1 MNHIH
6 SYQSNGWLICNCIIL
21 NSHNR
26 SDCRQIA
33 GCSLNIHTPAKAA
46 LSSTRVLSMQG
57 FALFHAYF
65 AGRCNNQSIH
75 PAAVAHST
83 RLTYFLTALS
93 LAYGWLDANHK
104 SVSLVLLGKPLD
116 GGSRK
121 RGTNCGQFVLLST
134 SGEVSLLS
142 GRHKFAVGK
151 PCSSFVT
158 SWGCFSPEPQ
168 QISWAIFLCFCH
180 LGGCIL
186 PCCALITMLDA
197 RYLTCLGRLNSMLAV
212 LIVVSSFFDFWFYF
226 IFYLTFLG
234 VLNGTS

>member
-1 MNHIH
+1 MKHIQPNHT
-6 SYQSNGWLICNCIIL
+6 NARLICSSLML
-21 NSHNR
+21 NSQNR

-33 GCSLNIHTPAKAA
+33 WVFLEHTHPAKAA

-121 RGTNCGQFVLLST
+121 RSTNCGQFILLST

-142 GRHKFAVGK
+142 GRHKFALGK
-151 PCSSFVT
+151 RCSSFVT

-186 PCCALITMLDA
+186 PCCALITLLEA
-197 RYLTCLGRLNSMLAV
+197 G
-212 LIVVSSFFDFWFYF
+212 
-226 IFYLTFLG
+226 
-234 VLNGTS
+234 

>member
-1 MNHIH
+1 MNNI
-6 SYQSNGWLICNCIIL
+6 QSNHTNARLISSGIML

-33 GCSLNIHTPAKAA
+33 WVFLEHTHPAKAA

-65 AGRCNNQSIH
+65 AGRGNKQSIH
-75 PAAVAHST
+75 LAAVVHSP
-83 RLTYFLTALS
+83 RPTYFLTALS

-121 RGTNCGQFVLLST
+121 YFVNCGQLSSFST

-142 GRHKFAVGK
+142 GRLKFALGK
-151 PCSSFVT
+151 RCSSFVT

-180 LGGCIL
+180 WGGCIL
-186 PCCALITMLDA
+186 PCCALITLLDA
-197 RYLTCLGRLNSMLAV
+197 G
-212 LIVVSSFFDFWFYF
+212 
-226 IFYLTFLG
+226 
-234 VLNGTS
+234 

>member
-1 MNHIH
+1 MKHI
-6 SYQSNGWLICNCIIL
+6 QSNNTNARLICSVIML
-21 NSHNR
+21 HAHNL

-33 GCSLNIHTPAKAA
+33 GVFLEHTHPAKAA

-65 AGRCNNQSIH
+65 AGRCNKQSIH

-83 RLTYFLTALS
+83 RPTYFLTALT
-93 LAYGWLDANHK
+93 LACGWLDANHK

-121 RGTNCGQFVLLST
+121 YFVNCGQLSSFST

-142 GRHKFAVGK
+142 GRHKFALGK
-151 PCSSFVT
+151 RCSSFVT
-158 SWGCFSPEPQ
+158 SWGCFSPEAQ

-180 LGGCIL
+180 WGGCIL
-186 PCCALITMLDA
+186 PCCALITLLDA
-197 RYLTCLGRLNSMLAV
+197 G
-212 LIVVSSFFDFWFYF
+212 
-226 IFYLTFLG
+226 
-234 VLNGTS
+234 

>member
-1 MNHIH
+1 MKHI
-6 SYQSNGWLICNCIIL
+6 QSNHTNARLICSGLML

-33 GCSLNIHTPAKAA
+33 GVFLEHTHPANTA
-46 LSSTRVLSMQG
+46 LSSPRGLSMQG

-116 GGSRK
+116 GGSPEEPSLAPVAAIR
-121 RGTNCGQFVLLST
+121 RIWA
-134 SGEVSLLS
+134 GEALAQAEIMEAY
-142 GRHKFAVGK
+142 AV
-151 PCSSFVT
+151 
-158 SWGCFSPEPQ
+158 Q
-168 QISWAIFLCFCH
+168 A
-180 LGGCIL
+180 
-186 PCCALITMLDA
+186 
-197 RYLTCLGRLNSMLAV
+197 LAV
-212 LIVVSSFFDFWFYF
+212 IDGAGLDPQVVNPGGGGLARGHPIGASGAILAVRLYHGLHKGRGLAA
-226 IFYLTFLG
+226 IAAAG
-234 VLNGTS
+234 GIGTALLVEASGA

>member
-1 MNHIH
+1 MKHI
-6 SYQSNGWLICNCIIL
+6 QSNHTNARLISSGIML
-21 NSHNR
+21 NSHNQ

-33 GCSLNIHTPAKAA
+33 GVFLEHTHPAKAA

-65 AGRCNNQSIH
+65 AGRCNKQSIH

-83 RLTYFLTALS
+83 RPTYFLTALT
-93 LAYGWLDANHK
+93 LADGWLDANHK
-104 SVSLVLLGKPLD
+104 SVGLVLLGKPLD

-121 RGTNCGQFVLLST
+121 YFANCGQLSSFST

-142 GRHKFAVGK
+142 GRLKFAVGK
-151 PCSSFVT
+151 RCSSFVT

-180 LGGCIL
+180 WGGCIL
-186 PCCALITMLDA
+186 PCCALITPLDA
-197 RYLTCLGRLNSMLAV
+197 G
-212 LIVVSSFFDFWFYF
+212 
-226 IFYLTFLG
+226 
-234 VLNGTS
+234 